1 MGPAGPSATSG
12 YEQKTAST
20 TNSNNSK
27 TLTVDCTAGKKVAGG
42 GGSTS
47 VMTGQIA
54 LVESRP
60 LDADTWLVSAA
71 ENNSVSGN
79 WTLTVYA
86 ICIS

>member
-1 MGPAGPSATSG
+1 M
-12 YEQKTAST
+12 

-27 TLTVDCTAGKKVAGG
+27 TLTVDCAAGKKVVGG
-42 GGSTS
+42 GGSTN
-47 VMTGQIA
+47 VTTGDIA
-54 LVESRP
+54 LFETRP

-71 ENNSVSGN
+71 ENSAVTGN

>member
-1 MGPAGPSATSG
+1 M
-12 YEQKTAST
+12 
-20 TNSNNSK
+20 TNSSNSK
-27 TLTVDCTAGKKVAGG
+27 TLTVDCATGKKVAGG

-47 VMTGQIA
+47 VTSGQIA
-54 LVESRP
+54 LFESRP
-60 LDADTWLVSAA
+60 LDGDTWLVSAA